1 VILNGSI
8 SLNGMPVN
16 FVLPIVSQ
24 YDKYEEINFIQD
36 GAPPYFPFP
45 FKAWLDKNFPGWWI
59 GRGGLKE

>member
-1 VILNGSI
+1 
-8 SLNGMPVN
+8 MPVN

-24 YDKYEEINFIQD
+24 YDKYEEIDFIQD